1 MAVSRKTLIY
11 LALPALLL
19 GGFLWFDHR
28 ELEADWHDARALG
41 EEVAAGGAVARIE
54 AAREA
59 FSAAARSFD
68 TCPKDRA
75 ISGQPVLQTGAPGN
89 WPWSFAHSPDGRR
102 AHMITLDQPSFIW
115 SEKECPA
122 PTGQAALGMCFFDTF
137 GFLREVAG
145 DGFATREAF
154 LKATADRG
162 DVTRGR
168 WLRDVRERVAAA
180 QDPEFLVAAEIV
192 EYVEPQIL
200 GPSSFESGAVV
211 VSKYLFDVENGTCSQ
226 WTEAV
231 VNADQITTITLAG
244 RARGGGGFGVSTLA
258 HNLRSRV
265 MRLLTGSYAQ

>member
-1 MAVSRKTLIY
+1 M
-11 LALPALLL
+11 
-19 GGFLWFDHR
+19 
-28 ELEADWHDARALG
+28 
-41 EEVAAGGAVARIE
+41 
-54 AAREA
+54 
-59 FSAAARSFD
+59 
-68 TCPKDRA
+68 RA
-75 ISGQPVLQTGAPGN
+75 IRTSKQQRTKSQSKQAN
-89 WPWSFAHSPDGRR
+89 KR
-102 AHMITLDQPSFIW
+102 AMD
-115 SEKECPA
+115 
-122 PTGQAALGMCFFDTF
+122 
-137 GFLREVAG
+137 
-145 DGFATREAF
+145 FATTFFE
-154 LKATADRG
+154 
-162 DVTRGR
+162 
-168 WLRDVRERVAAA
+168 